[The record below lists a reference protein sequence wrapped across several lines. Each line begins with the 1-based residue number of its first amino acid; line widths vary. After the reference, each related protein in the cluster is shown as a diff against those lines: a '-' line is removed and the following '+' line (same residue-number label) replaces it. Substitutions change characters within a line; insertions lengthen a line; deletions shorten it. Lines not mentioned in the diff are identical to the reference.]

1 MSRMARW
8 IALGMGLLLAGC
20 GFHLAGKR
28 PLPPTL
34 GSVYI
39 DSVTP
44 YQVSEP
50 PLETALR
57 AGLRRRGAVVAGE
70 ADKAKTIV
78 RLSELKDRREVLSV
92 GPDGKAIEYLLVSSV
107 RYEVI
112 SEGRALL
119 PPDTLSASRD
129 YSFQPQQVLAK
140 EAEEQRLREY
150 IQGELAE
157 LIMLRLEAKLA
168 RAGDPAT
175 PADVVPAA
183 P

>member
-1 MSRMARW
+1 MLRTGRW
-8 IALGMGLLLAGC
+8 IALGATLLLAGC

-28 PLPPTL
+28 PLPPAL
-34 GSVYI
+34 ASVYI
-39 DSVTP
+39 DSVMP

-57 AGLRRRGAVVAGE
+57 AGLRRRGADVAGE
-70 ADKAKTIV
+70 MDKAKTIV
-78 RLSELKDRREVLSV
+78 RLSEMKDRREVLSV
-92 GPDGKAIEYLLVSSV
+92 GPDGKASEYLLVSSV

-112 SEGRALL
+112 SGGRALL

-129 YSFQPQQVLAK
+129 YSFQPAQVLAK
-140 EAEEQRLREY
+140 EAEEQRLREF

-168 RAGDPAT
+168 RVGDPAA
-175 PADVVPAA
+175 PADVVPPA